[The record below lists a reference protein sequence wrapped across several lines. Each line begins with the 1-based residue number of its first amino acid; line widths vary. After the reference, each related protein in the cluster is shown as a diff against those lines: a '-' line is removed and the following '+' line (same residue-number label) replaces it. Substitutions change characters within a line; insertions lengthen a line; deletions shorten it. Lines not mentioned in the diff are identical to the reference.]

1 MKNSDNGS
9 MHLAW
14 ASKQMALSSLH
25 RTVTDLFDNA
35 VRLSVTD
42 YEDMERN
49 KRKDS
54 EKDGPTKEW

>member
-1 MKNSDNGS
+1 
-9 MHLAW
+9 
-14 ASKQMALSSLH
+14 
-25 RTVTDLFDNA
+25 
-35 VRLSVTD
+35 LSVTD